1 MTAEIDILGRAPIMK
16 PAASRDENPD
26 DLPPFSVLCAPL
38 SAKVVS
44 RRSYARSDNGL
55 VAMECGITDARNL
68 KQR

>member
-1 MTAEIDILGRAPIMK
+1 MSTAIDLLGRAPIMK
-16 PAASRDENPD
+16 PAISRDENPD
-26 DLPPFSVLCAPL
+26 DLPPFAVLCAPL

-55 VAMECGITDARNL
+55 VAMECGTPDARNL